1 MIALTVAEIAE
12 LSNGEVSDLADPAA
26 LVPGPVVADSRLV
39 VPGALFVA
47 IPGVRVDG
55 HQFASQAIAD
65 GARVVLAS
73 RPVAVPS
80 VAVDDTV
87 LGLGHL
93 ARGYL
98 RRLAALTGPAGQ
110 EIVGITG
117 SSGKTSTKDIVA
129 QLLGGLGPT
138 VAPVGSFNTEVGL
151 PLTVLRADA
160 DTRYLVLELSA
171 RGVHH
176 IAYLC
181 GIARPNIGVVL
192 NVGAAHLGEFGSRDA
207 VAQAKGELVEALPA
221 DGVAILNG
229 DDDLV
234 AAMASRT
241 GARVVTF
248 GVGTPADVRAVDIR
262 LDELARPTFR
272 IVCAAGEVEVAL
284 MLHGAHHVSNALAA
298 AAVALELGADVAW
311 VGAALRQVRA
321 VSRWRM
327 QLSQRADGLTVIN
340 DAYNANP
347 ESMRAALQAL
357 VAMGG
362 PADRRRRRTHAVL
375 GVMAELG
382 PGSATAHRELGAAA
396 ALLDVH
402 RLVVVGAAA
411 RGIADGAVDAGLD
424 PSRIVIVDD
433 VAAAIALLESDLG
446 PDDVVLV
453 KASRSA
459 DLQRVAEALLAMP
472 AQIAAAPNGG
482 GR

>member
-1 MIALTVAEIAE
+1 
-12 LSNGEVSDLADPAA
+12 
-26 LVPGPVVADSRLV
+26 
-39 VPGALFVA
+39 
-47 IPGVRVDG
+47 
-55 HQFASQAIAD
+55 
-65 GARVVLAS
+65 
-73 RPVAVPS
+73 
-80 VAVDDTV
+80 
-87 LGLGHL
+87 
-93 ARGYL
+93 
-98 RRLAALTGPAGQ
+98 
-110 EIVGITG
+110 
-117 SSGKTSTKDIVA
+117 
-129 QLLGGLGPT
+129 
-138 VAPVGSFNTEVGL
+138 
-151 PLTVLRADA
+151 VLRADA
-160 DTRYLVLELSA
+160 HTRYLVLELSA
-171 RGVHH
+171 RGANH

-207 VAQAKGELVEALPA
+207 VAQAKGELVEALPS

-229 DDDLV
+229 DDDVV

-241 GARVVTF
+241 DARVVTF
-248 GVGTPADVRAVDIR
+248 GVGIPADVRAVDIR
-262 LDELARPTFR
+262 LDELACPTFR

-284 MLHGAHHVSNALAA
+284 TLHGAHHVSNALAA
-298 AAVALELGADVAW
+298 AAVALELGADLAS
-311 VGAALRQVRA
+311 VGAGLHQVKA

-357 VAMGG
+357 AAMGA
-362 PADRRRRRTHAVL
+362 PAGGRQRRTHAVL

-382 PGSATAHRELGAAA
+382 PESAAAHRELGATA
-396 ALLDVH
+396 ALLGVQ

-411 RGIADGAVDAGLD
+411 HGIADGAVAAGLD
-424 PSRIVIVDD
+424 PNRVVVADD

-459 DLQRVAEALLAMP
+459 DLQRVAEALLALP
-472 AQIAAAPNGG
+472 APIVAAPNGG